1 MTLLNLANLLRLEP
15 TWPRRYIHAMW
26 ETAAGRLYYIYLHQ
40 AVASQE
46 SIQPRISYLEQAK
59 AKHSPSD

>member
-26 ETAAGRLYYIYLHQ
+26 ETTCRPSILHSS
-40 AVASQE
+40 APS
-46 SIQPRISYLEQAK
+46 SRQPRIYTAK
-59 AKHSPSD
+59 DILSRASQS